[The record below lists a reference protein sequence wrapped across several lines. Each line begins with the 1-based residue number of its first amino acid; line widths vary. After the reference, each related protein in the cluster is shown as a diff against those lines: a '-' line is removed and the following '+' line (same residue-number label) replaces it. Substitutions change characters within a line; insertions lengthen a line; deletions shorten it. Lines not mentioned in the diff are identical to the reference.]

1 MPASPHTAESS
12 FTATALGILI
22 SNLRAQADEA
32 EMVEV
37 PPSTD
42 QISLVT
48 ELQYRVQILT
58 RSSALSTADSQL
70 ATSLVSLLTH
80 LARLPTVE
88 PSSLEAADPVLLH
101 SLEDSGDPYDT
112 LSRQVNDLQARRGG
126 ASLDM
131 AASSIRAMERT
142 LLWDRIDRDLEAVSS
157 LCRGRI
163 HDPFG
168 DAAAIPAIRSSSPMP
183 PEYDPTDYE
192 LPQYEYAKS
201 VEDEENPSLKTGESR
216 TSASH
221 IQGLS
226 EKMRM
231 DLDAVTSAIDRLY
244 LVAPQLHNQRVEL
257 KQRKV
262 EELERA
268 RHARPRNAEGKGK
281 GKDRDARDLD
291 TLLGMIGKASARRM
305 NDQAVVVSDEM
316 RSRMELARQR
326 DAVKVSILLSRY
338 RRSHLLI
345 WSYDS
350 ARNSSSN
357 SFHIRMPAVYTRKM
371 QSLPPTLAP
380 KTLQNCSLSLSSFGS
395 LFPQA
400 QKSRTLK
407 PS

>member
-1 MPASPHTAESS
+1 
-12 FTATALGILI
+12 
-22 SNLRAQADEA
+22 
-32 EMVEV
+32 MVEI
-37 PPSTD
+37 PSSTD
-42 QISLVT
+42 QISLLT

-58 RSSALSTADSQL
+58 RSSALSTVDSQL

-88 PSSLEAADPVLLH
+88 PSALEAADPVLLH

-112 LSRQVNDLQARRGG
+112 LSRQVNDLQARRGE
-126 ASLDM
+126 ASLDVP
-131 AASSIRAMERT
+131 ASSIRAMERT

-163 HDPFG
+163 YDPFG
-168 DAAAIPAIRSSSPMP
+168 DTAAIPPVRSSSPLP
-183 PEYDPTDYE
+183 PQYDPADYE

-201 VEDEENPSLKTGESR
+201 IEDEENPSLKAGEPR
-216 TSASH
+216 TSAQH
-221 IQGLS
+221 IPGLS
-226 EKMRM
+226 EKMRI

-281 GKDRDARDLD
+281 GKERDAQDLD
-291 TLLGMIGKASARRM
+291 ALLGMIGKASSRRM

-316 RSRMELARQR
+316 RLRMELARQR
-326 DAVKVSILLSRY
+326 DVVKVSIPLSRHKW
-338 RRSHLLI
+338 SHLLI
-345 WSYDS
+345 WFYNS
-350 ARNSSSN
+350 AKNSSSN
-357 SFHIRMPAVYTRKM
+357 SFRIQMPVVYTRKM
-371 QSLPPTLAP
+371 QSLPPTLAS
-380 KTLQNCSLSLSSFGS
+380 KTLHSFSPSLSSFGS

-400 QKSRTLK
+400 QSSRIPK
-407 PS
+407 GS

>member
-1 MPASPHTAESS
+1 MPASPYAAESS
-12 FTATALGILI
+12 FTETALSILL
-22 SNLRAQADEA
+22 SNLRAQAGEV

-37 PPSTD
+37 PPPTD
-42 QISLVT
+42 QISLLT
-48 ELQYRVQILT
+48 ELQYRVQRLT
-58 RSSALSTADSQL
+58 QSSALSTADIQL
-70 ATSLVSLLTH
+70 ATSLVSLLVH

-88 PSSLEAADPVLLH
+88 PSALEAADPVLLH

-112 LSRQVNDLQARRGG
+112 LSRQVNDLQARRGE
-126 ASLDM
+126 ASLDV

-142 LLWDRIDRDLEAVSS
+142 LLWDRIDRDLEAVST

-168 DAAAIPAIRSSSPMP
+168 DAAAIPPVRSYSPLP

-201 VEDEENPSLKTGESR
+201 VVDEENPNLKTGEPR
-216 TSASH
+216 TSVSH
-221 IQGLS
+221 ITGLS

-268 RHARPRNAEGKGK
+268 KHARPKNSEGKGK
-281 GKDRDARDLD
+281 GKDKDVRDLD
-291 TLLGMIGKASARRM
+291 TLLGMIGKASSRRM
-305 NDQAVVVSDEM
+305 NDQAVVVSEEM

-326 DAVKVSILLSRY
+326 DVVKVSILSPHHRL
-338 RRSHLLI
+338 SHLLI
-345 WSYDS
+345 SSYGS

-357 SFHIRMPAVYTRKM
+357 SFRIRMPVVYTRKM
-371 QSLPPTLAP
+371 LSSPPTLVS
-380 KTLQNCSLSLSSFGS
+380 KTQQNSLLSLSLFVS

-400 QKSRTLK
+400 QSSRIPK
-407 PS
+407 RS